1 MLVRDLSR
9 RSFLHGLTGGSL
21 AAFTTPGLF
30 AHRSVVP
37 RARSRASGW
46 CRCHL
51 RARGAHGRSCPPAS
65 PTAMTHIAIH

>member
-30 AHRSVVP
+30 AQQLVDTGTTTVP
-37 RARSRASGW
+37 REWLVPLSPSSPG
-46 CRCHL
+46 
-51 RARGAHGRSCPPAS
+51 RARPGMSTRSAR
-65 PTAMTHIAIH
+65 H